1 MNENCNVRESK
12 MWDIYTRSER
22 NVGACRMSKQ
32 KWLFLTGQHE
42 MSNKLHEQVQGVFV
56 FPCLLF
62 VSFFFLKT
70 ACKRNFKVCLLDWLH
85 TVFFSNN
92 KR

>member
-32 KWLFLTGQHE
+32 QWLFLTGQHE

-62 VSFFFLKT
+62 VSFFLKDRVQE
-70 ACKRNFKVCLLDWLH
+70 KF
-85 TVFFSNN
+85 
-92 KR
+92 